1 MSDTLNLQSMQQAA
15 ASRFAA
21 SGWPTP
27 RDEAWKFTNLARL
40 NDRQFRS
47 GDGKAVSVDSNTQS
61 VGSQLV
67 FVNGV
72 LNPNLCA
79 ELPAGIEMVTLSDD
93 QSLLSLVDQEKL
105 KGHPV
110 ADRTL
115 ANLSSGIGLRVTGQ
129 IAEPLTLV
137 FRNDGDD
144 TAAHP
149 LVVLDVAAKAQ
160 LTLLEDHSGTGEGL
174 SMPVMAIRLG
184 AGASL
189 DHGRI
194 QTEGEERTHLCQ
206 AVLTLSETARY
217 HAVSV
222 QTGATL
228 SRVENHLDLAGTD
241 IDVMMTT
248 LYLARRDQVMD
259 VTTHVNHDMPSCT
272 SMQVVR
278 GVLDDTSRGVFQGK
292 VKVARD
298 AQHTDGN
305 QMSRALLLSRKCEA
319 DAKPELEI
327 YADDVACSHGATV
340 GEIEDSHLFYLTS
353 RGISEETARQML
365 IAAFLEDSIEGVESD
380 VLRAFALAPVR
391 AWLDQGNTQDA
402 ENAG

>member
-1 MSDTLNLQSMQQAA
+1 MSADLSLENLRAAA

-21 SGWPTP
+21 AGWPTP

-40 NDRQFRS
+40 NDRDFVAAADPAAH
-47 GDGKAVSVDSNTQS
+47 GADLNAADLPDGVC
-61 VGSQLV
+61 LV
-67 FVNGV
+67 FENG
-72 LNPNLCA
+72 LFNAGLSSD
-79 ELPAGIEMVTLSDD
+79 LPQGIALARLADD
-93 QSLLSLVDQEKL
+93 HDRLALIDQDKL
-105 KGHPV
+105 RGHPV

-115 ANLSSGIGLRVTGQ
+115 ADLGSGISLHVTSEVETPVNV
-129 IAEPLTLV
+129 I
-137 FRNDGDD
+137 FRNAGDD
-144 TAAHP
+144 MAAHP
-149 LVVLDVAAKAQ
+149 LMVLDIAPGAG
-160 LTLLEDHSGTGEGL
+160 LSLLEHHAGTGQGL
-174 SMPVMAIRLG
+174 SLPVMAVRLG
-184 AGASL
+184 AGARL

-194 QTEGEERTHLCQ
+194 QTEDNERTHLGQ
-206 AVLTLSETARY
+206 AVFELGEGARY

-222 QTGATL
+222 QTGAAL
-228 SRVENHLDLAGTD
+228 SRVENHLDLAGSEA
-241 IDVMMTT
+241 DVMMTT

-278 GVLDDTSRGVFQGK
+278 GVLDDTARGVFQGK

-340 GEIEDSHLFYLTS
+340 GEIDDTHMFYLMS
-353 RGISEETARQML
+353 RGISAEEARQML
-365 IAAFLEDSIEGVESD
+365 IAAFLEDAINGVEGD
-380 VLRAFALAPVR
+380 VLQDFAMAPVR
-391 AWLDQGNTQDA
+391 AWLEANGNK
-402 ENAG
+402 GS